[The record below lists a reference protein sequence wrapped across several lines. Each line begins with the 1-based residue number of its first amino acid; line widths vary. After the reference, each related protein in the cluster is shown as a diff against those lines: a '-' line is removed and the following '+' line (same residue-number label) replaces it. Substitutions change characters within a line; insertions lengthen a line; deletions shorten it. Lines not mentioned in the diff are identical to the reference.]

1 MGDEIAITFETLY
14 DILMREKQRD
24 ELLPLDPHFFVN
36 AITYLQEK
44 MKIWESISKD
54 DDLFRLGERDHIE
67 NEIKN
72 IRKVLKDIYE
82 RREKKILE
90 LALNKSRIGQDIE
103 IPHLLA
109 EEQQFFEALAHVLDN
124 YRHGVLFQVLHM
136 KMPNV
141 EDKKMVV
148 EIEPMQK
155 KQKETMAIRF
165 LHAVPKFVGS
175 DIAIYGPF
183 DEDDM
188 ANVPKDVGELLV
200 KKKRAEEVKW

>member
-24 ELLPLDPHFFVN
+24 ELLPLDPLFFQNV
-36 AITYLQEK
+36 IIYLQEK
-44 MKIWESISKD
+44 KKIWENIGKD
-54 DDLFRLGERDHIE
+54 DDLFRLGERDQIE

-82 RREKKILE
+82 RREKKIID

-103 IPHLLA
+103 IPHLLK
-109 EEQQFFEALAHVLDN
+109 EEQQFFESLAHILDN

-136 KMPNV
+136 KMPQV
-141 EDKKMVV
+141 EEKKMVV
-148 EIEPMQK
+148 EIEARPQ
-155 KQKETMAIRF
+155 KQKETMMVRF
-165 LHAVPKFVGS
+165 VHAVPKFVAS
-175 DIAIYGPF
+175 DLAIYGPF

-200 KKKRAEEVKW
+200 KKKRAEEVKL